1 VELEKVSL
9 NLTPAEVGQ
18 IDVLVAQ
25 GLYASRTD
33 VIRSGIRRVIEAHQ
47 ATVDRVTLGSTGMGF
62 IVATR
67 GELEK
72 ARAKR
77 ERLRFFVIGVL
88 KLDNAITPELAD
100 AAIAQIH
107 ILGTLRGPAAVLKVL
122 EDRVHRSLP
131 SIGDLAG

>member
-1 VELEKVSL
+1 MSL
-9 NLTPAEVGQ
+9 NLTPAELGQ

-33 VIRSGIRRVIEAHQ
+33 VIRQGIRRVIDAHQ
-47 ATVDRVTLGSTGMGF
+47 ATVDRVTLGSTGMGY
-62 IVATR
+62 IIATR

-72 ARAKR
+72 ARAKH

-88 KLDNAITPELAD
+88 RLENGITPELAD

-107 ILGTLRGPAAVLKVL
+107 ILGALRAPKPVVKVL
-122 EDRVHRSLP
+122 GDRVRHSLP
-131 SIGDLAG
+131 SISELGG

>member
-1 VELEKVSL
+1 MSL
-9 NLTPAEVGQ
+9 NLTPAELGQ

-33 VIRSGIRRVIEAHQ
+33 VIRNGIRRVIEANQ

-62 IVATR
+62 IVATKS
-67 GELEK
+67 ELEK
-72 ARAKR
+72 ARAKH

-88 KLDNAITPELAD
+88 KLENAITPELAD

-122 EDRVHRSLP
+122 DDRVHRSLP
-131 SIGDLAG
+131 SIGDLTG